1 MTAFLFQP
9 ILSTEIL
16 PGGAAGGGAGSPPSA
31 VTTP

>member
-1 MTAFLFQP
+1 MTAAPHF
-9 ILSTEIL
+9 ILAKIL